1 MDNDVFIELRNITK
15 YFPGVVALKN
25 MSFQIRSGEVHGLI
39 GENGAGKSTLI
50 KTLTGVN
57 QPDEGEI
64 LIDGKPV
71 VLANPNAAKQHGIG
85 CVYQELNIV
94 QELNITDNLFIG
106 YYIKG
111 KGPLLDYKTM
121 HNRAHEIMNSL
132 GQDVDPKTECE
143 KLGIGMQQTVEIAKS
158 ILMKS
163 RLIIMDEPTSSLSE
177 KEVNQLKLTVK
188 MLKEQGISIIFVSH
202 KLEEI
207 FQLCDVVTVIR
218 DGQHVSTSKVTDIT
232 KDQLIAD
239 MVGRSLDNLF
249 PKQVAEKGGEFLRVE
264 NLYEPGVINNVSFT
278 AYGGQILGFS
288 GLVGAGRT
296 ETLRGIFGADPV
308 SKGAVYIRGQKTDIK
323 APQDAISNRIAFV
336 TEDRKGEGLILDD
349 SVNNNLHLA
358 TIDRDRIYRFFLDL
372 KKHRNIS
379 QKNVET
385 LRIKTSALETQVGTL
400 SGGNQQK
407 VVIGKWIN
415 TDADIYFFDEPT
427 RGIDVGAKIEVYN
440 VMNDLVKRGKCVI
453 MVSSE
458 LPEILGMS
466 DRVLVFREG
475 RIMAEIERNS
485 KHFNQ
490 EDIMRAAWGGTLS

>member
-1 MDNDVFIELRNITK
+1 MDNDVFIELQNITK

-25 MSFQIRSGEVHGLI
+25 MSFQVRRGEVHGLI

-57 QPDEGEI
+57 QPEEGQI

-71 VLANPNAAKQHGIG
+71 VLSNPNVAKHYGIG

-94 QELNITDNLFIG
+94 PELSITDNLFIG

-111 KGPLLDYKTM
+111 IGPLLNYKEM
-121 HNRAHEIMNSL
+121 HRQAKELMDSL
-132 GQDVDPKTECE
+132 GLDVDPRMECG
-143 KLGIGMQQTVEIAKS
+143 KLGMGMQQTVEIGKS
-158 ILMKS
+158 ILLKS

-207 FQLCDVVTVIR
+207 FQLCDVVTVMR
-218 DGQHVSTSKVTDIT
+218 DGQHVRTSPVSETT
-232 KDQLIAD
+232 KDQMIAD

-249 PKQVAEKGGEFLRVE
+249 PKHIAEKGEEVLRVV
-264 NLYEPGVINNVSFT
+264 NLKESGVINSVSFS
-278 AYGGQILGFS
+278 AYGGQILGLS

-308 SKGAVYIRGQKTDIK
+308 TEGEIYIRGKKTDIK
-323 APQDAISNRIAFV
+323 NPKDAIENRIAFV
-336 TEDRKGEGLILDD
+336 TEDRKKEGLILDA

-358 TIDRDRIYRFFLDL
+358 TIDRDRIYRFFLDF
-372 KKHRNIS
+372 KKHKTISLKNI
-379 QKNVET
+379 ET
-385 LRIKTSALETQVGTL
+385 LRIKTSSLETQVGTL

-415 TDADIYFFDEPT
+415 TDADIFFFDEPT
-427 RGIDVGAKIEVYN
+427 RGIDVGAKVEVYN
-440 VMNDLVKRGKCVI
+440 VMNELVKRGKCVI

-466 DRVLVFREG
+466 DRVLVFRG
-475 RIMAEIERNS
+475 GQIMADIDRNS
-485 KHFNQ
+485 EHFNQ
-490 EDIMRAAWGGTLS
+490 EDIMKAAWGGTLS

>member
-1 MDNDVFIELRNITK
+1 MNSEVFIELQNITK

-25 MSFQIRSGEVHGLI
+25 MSFQVRQGEVHGLI

-57 QPDEGEI
+57 QPDEGQI

-71 VLANPNAAKQHGIG
+71 VLTNPNTAKQYGIG

-94 QELNITDNLFIG
+94 PELNITDNLFIG

-111 KGPLLDYKTM
+111 KGPLLDYGKM
-121 HNRAHEIMNSL
+121 HCRAEEIMKSL
-132 GQDVDPKTECE
+132 GQDIDPRTECG
-143 KLGIGMQQTVEIAKS
+143 KLGMGLQQTVEIGKS
-158 ILMKS
+158 ILLKS

-177 KEVNQLKLTVK
+177 KEVNQLKLTEK

-218 DGQHVSTSKVTDIT
+218 DGQHVSTSPVSEMT
-232 KDQLIAD
+232 KDKLIAD

-249 PKQVAEKGGEFLRVE
+249 PKQIAEKREELLRVE
-264 NLYEPGVINNVSFT
+264 NLKEPGVLNDVSFT

-296 ETLRGIFGADPV
+296 ETLRAIFGADPISEGSV
-308 SKGAVYIRGQKTDIK
+308 SIRGKKTEIRS
-323 APQDAISNRIAFV
+323 PRDAIASRIAFV
-336 TEDRKGEGLILDD
+336 TEDRKKEGLILDA
-349 SVNNNLHLA
+349 SVENNLHLA
-358 TIDRDRIYRFFLDL
+358 TIDRDRIFRFFLDV
-372 KKHRNIS
+372 KKRAKTS
-379 QKNVET
+379 LQNVDT
-385 LRIKTSALETQVGTL
+385 LRIKTASLDTSVGTL

-415 TDADIYFFDEPT
+415 TDADIFFFDEPT
-427 RGIDVGAKIEVYN
+427 RGIDVGAKVEVYN
-440 VMNDLVKRGKCVI
+440 VMNELVRRGKCVI

-466 DRVLVFREG
+466 DRVLVFRGG
-475 RIMAEIERNS
+475 RIMAEIERDS
-485 KHFNQ
+485 RHFNQ
-490 EDIMRAAWGGTLS
+490 EDIMKAAWGGTLS

>member
-1 MDNDVFIELRNITK
+1 MDNDVIIELRNITK

-25 MSFQIRSGEVHGLI
+25 MSFQVRRGEVHGLI

-57 QPDEGEI
+57 QPEEGEI

-71 VLANPNAAKQHGIG
+71 TLSNPNAAKQHGIG

-94 QELNITDNLFIG
+94 PELSITDNLFIG

-111 KGPLLDYKTM
+111 AGPLLDYKKM
-121 HNRAHEIMNSL
+121 HSQAAEIMKSL
-132 GQDVDPKTECE
+132 GQEVDPRMECG
-143 KLGIGMQQTVEIAKS
+143 KLGMGLQQTVEIGKS

-177 KEVNQLKLTVK
+177 KEVNQLTLTVR

-207 FQLCDVVTVIR
+207 FQLCDVVTVMR
-218 DGQHVSTSKVTDIT
+218 DGQHVSTSPVSEIT
-232 KDQLIAD
+232 KDQLISG

-249 PKQVAEKGGEFLRVE
+249 PKQVAEKGEEILRAE
-264 NLYEPGVINNVSFT
+264 HLKEPGVLDDVSFT

-296 ETLRGIFGADPV
+296 ETLRAIFGADPV
-308 SKGAVYIRGQKTDIK
+308 SEGEIYIRGHKTEIRT
-323 APQDAISNRIAFV
+323 PRDAIANGIAFV
-336 TEDRKGEGLILDD
+336 TEDRKKEGLILDAG
-349 SVNNNLHLA
+349 VNHNLHLA
-358 TIDRDRIYRFFLDL
+358 TIDRDRIYRFFLDF
-372 KKHRNIS
+372 KKHKTIS
-379 QKNVET
+379 FGNVET
-385 LRIKTSALETQVGTL
+385 LRIKTSSLETQVGTL

-415 TDADIYFFDEPT
+415 TDADIFFFDEPT
-427 RGIDVGAKIEVYN
+427 RGIDVGAKVEVYN
-440 VMNDLVKRGKCVI
+440 VMNELVRRGKCVI

-466 DRVLVFREG
+466 DRVLVFRGG
-475 RIMAEIERNS
+475 RIMAEIERDDE
-485 KHFNQ
+485 HFNQ
-490 EDIMRAAWGGTLS
+490 EDIMKAAWGGTLS

>member
-1 MDNDVFIELRNITK
+1 MDNDVFIELKNITK

-25 MSFQIRSGEVHGLI
+25 MSFQVRRGEVHGLI

-50 KTLTGVN
+50 KTLSGVN
-57 QPDEGEI
+57 QPDEGQI
-64 LIDGKPV
+64 LINGKPV
-71 VLANPNAAKQHGIG
+71 VLSNPNAAKQHGIG

-94 QELNITDNLFIG
+94 QQLSITDNLFIG

-111 KGPLLDYKTM
+111 VGPFLDYKKM
-121 HNRAHEIMNSL
+121 HGQAREIMKSL
-132 GQDVDPKTECE
+132 GQDIDPRTECG
-143 KLGIGMQQTVEIAKS
+143 KLGMGLKQTVEIGKS
-158 ILMKS
+158 ILMNS

-177 KEVNQLKLTVK
+177 TEVKQLQQTVK

-207 FQLCDVVTVIR
+207 FQLCDVVTVMR
-218 DGQHVSTSKVTDIT
+218 DGQHVGTVPVSEVT
-232 KDQLIAD
+232 KEQLIAD

-249 PKQVAEKGGEFLRVE
+249 PKQIAEKGEELLRVE
-264 NLYEPGVINNVSFT
+264 HLKEPGVINDISFS

-308 SKGAVYIRGQKTDIK
+308 SEGEIYIKGSKTEIK
-323 APQDAISNRIAFV
+323 NPRDAIANRIAFV
-336 TEDRKGEGLILDD
+336 TEDRKKEGLIIDA
-349 SVNNNLHLA
+349 SVNNNLNLA
-358 TIDRDRIYRFFLDL
+358 IIDRDRIYRFFLNL
-372 KKHRNIS
+372 KKLKNIS
-379 QKNVET
+379 LKNVEM
-385 LRIKTSALETQVGTL
+385 LRIKTSSLETPVGTL

-415 TDADIYFFDEPT
+415 TDADIFFFDEPT
-427 RGIDVGAKIEVYN
+427 RGIDVGAKVEVYN
-440 VMNDLVKRGKCVI
+440 VMNELVGRGKCVI

-466 DRVLVFREG
+466 DRVLVFRGG
-475 RIMAEIERNS
+475 RIMTEIERS
-485 KHFNQ
+485 SEYFNQ
-490 EDIMRAAWGGTLS
+490 EDIMKAAWGGTLS